1 MEILP
6 GLEVT
11 NSLFSCLKKK
21 KKVQILPKSL
31 QEISTSIIIT
41 WVTLINIRFSNVK
54 IPVTYYMKS
63 NSEISI
69 IYSSW
74 EGSDSSALLSPGIR
88 NYFSVSYPLFTK
100 HLLGITS
107 AMEIMDKEEIAA
119 SPYFFTKKPQ
129 TSGHILWTSHKNHT
143 AHHKCPSPYWL
154 RCLNGVAVLSISSL

>member
-1 MEILP
+1 
-6 GLEVT
+6 
-11 NSLFSCLKKK
+11 
-21 KKVQILPKSL
+21 
-31 QEISTSIIIT
+31 
-41 WVTLINIRFSNVK
+41 
-54 IPVTYYMKS
+54 MKS